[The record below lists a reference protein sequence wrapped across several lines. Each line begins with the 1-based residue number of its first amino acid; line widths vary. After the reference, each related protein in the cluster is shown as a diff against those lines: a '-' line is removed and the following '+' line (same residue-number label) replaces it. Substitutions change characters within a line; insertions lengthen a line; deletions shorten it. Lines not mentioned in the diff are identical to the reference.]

1 MKMNRNE
8 ITILRGETFTIDK
21 FLSNQDGSPFIVSI
35 ELRNPHILLSI
46 ASSEYRQANMYV
58 KHYWLPITQSFFLT
72 EPIDLLAIKNEQD
85 GISLYQDFDSIEELQ
100 EIDGVSYVAVGYYDG
115 VYTAFE
121 PSDCVFYVE
130 KDGVKTYKYWSDG
143 WKDYNFRIV
152 KTFPQADTREWIP
165 QTYLWSMQL
174 VSGELGEK
182 DVIDVFDTVQ
192 TLLSHT
198 KLSVLSNLKGDI

>member
-1 MKMNRNE
+1 MRMNRNE

-21 FLSNQDGSPFIVSI
+21 FLSNQDGSPIIVSS

-58 KHYWLPITQSFFLT
+58 KHYWLPIVQSFFLT

-85 GISLYQDFDSIEELQ
+85 GVSLYPDFDSIEELQ

-130 KDGVKTYKYWSDG
+130 QGGIRTYKYWSDG
-143 WKDYNFRIV
+143 WKDYSFRIT

-174 VSGELGEK
+174 VSGESGEN

-192 TLLSHT
+192 TLLLPT